1 MKDFNFN
8 LPIQIRW
15 NDLDP
20 LGHVNNALYI
30 TYFEVARGY
39 FMVTACPEWNWQ
51 KDMFLIGN
59 VNIDYRK
66 ELLLLDKQPKV
77 WIKTSKLGNKSF
89 VLDYM
94 ITTEKNGETIIHA
107 TGSTTQVMFDTK
119 TRTTI
124 EIPQWVRE
132 SLSKFDNLQ

>member
-59 VNIDYRK
+59 VNVDYRK